1 MVACTRRVV
10 APATPVAVTSTVPE
24 IAPFT
29 AVAEIFD
36 PGSGAWTPAGQ
47 LATERSQHTATLL
60 NDGTVLVVG
69 GRIDGSQVISTAEI
83 YQ

>member
-1 MVACTRRVV
+1 MRRCARLLLRRLSEKVASLFTVLALLV
-10 APATPVAVTSTVPE
+10 FAAPAWADTWSPT
-24 IAPFT
+24 
-29 AVAEIFD
+29 
-36 PGSGAWTPAGQ
+36 GS
-47 LATERSQHTATLL
+47 LANARYQHTATLL

>member
-1 MVACTRRVV
+1 ML
-10 APATPVAVTSTVPE
+10 
-24 IAPFT
+24 IAGGIVQVGVFT
-29 AVAEIFD
+29 AELFD
-36 PGSGAWTPAGQ
+36 PTTGTFTLTGSLTIP
-47 LATERSQHTATLL
+47 RYQHTATLL